1 MQYGIINLLINEG
14 GQILETILLTMGFL
28 GIVISLLTPWSKIG
42 GLIAFGGV
50 VGYFYFAGVESW
62 TPIILLILGL
72 VLMVTEVFIPD
83 FGLIGILGILS
94 VAFGIYLTTGDFGV
108 MIRDLTVALV
118 SSAVIVVILIK
129 SGYSISNLN
138 KLILHTASKEPTE
151 VEAREEKL
159 QLNIGMEGVAKTPL
173 RPSGKVQFEDMPN
186 AYDVLSG
193 EGHIDLGSKVIIQ
206 EIHGT
211 KIVVRKQK

>member
-1 MQYGIINLLINEG
+1 METLLLTIGFIGIILL
-14 GQILETILLTMGFL
+14 M
-28 GIVISLLTPWSKIG
+28 LTPWTKTAI
-42 GLIAFGGV
+42 IVAIGGV

-72 VLMVTEVFIPD
+72 ILLIAEVFVPD

-94 VAFGIYLTTGDFGV
+94 VAYGLYLTTGDFSL
-108 MIRDLTVALV
+108 MIRDLTVAMVTSAIIIFILV
-118 SSAVIVVILIK
+118 K
-129 SGYSISNLN
+129 NGYSLSHLN
-138 KLILHTASKEPTE
+138 RLVLHTASKEPEEIE
-151 VEAREEKL
+151 VREEKPL
-159 QLNIGMEGVAKTPL
+159 IFIGMVGEAITPL
-173 RPSGKVQFEDMPN
+173 RPSGKVEFEEIAN

-193 EGHIDLGSKVIIQ
+193 EGHINSGTKVVIK

>member
-1 MQYGIINLLINEG
+1 MWYNKYTNKKGGHKLETLLLTIGFIGIIL
-14 GQILETILLTMGFL
+14 M
-28 GIVISLLTPWSKIG
+28 LLTPWTKTG

-72 VLMVTEVFIPD
+72 ALMVTEVFIPD
-83 FGLIGILGILS
+83 FGLIGILGILTI
-94 VAFGIYLTTGDFGV
+94 AFGLYLTTGDFGL
-108 MIRDLTVALV
+108 MIRDLSVALLT
-118 SSAVIVVILIK
+118 SAVIVVLLIK
-129 SGYSISNLN
+129 NGYSLSNLN
-138 KLILHTASKEPTE
+138 KLVLHAASKEPVE
-151 VEAREEKL
+151 VEMREEKP
-159 QLNIGMEGVAKTPL
+159 QLSIGMEGIAKTPL
-173 RPSGKVQFEDMPN
+173 RPSGKVEFEEMPN

-206 EIHGT
+206 EVHGT